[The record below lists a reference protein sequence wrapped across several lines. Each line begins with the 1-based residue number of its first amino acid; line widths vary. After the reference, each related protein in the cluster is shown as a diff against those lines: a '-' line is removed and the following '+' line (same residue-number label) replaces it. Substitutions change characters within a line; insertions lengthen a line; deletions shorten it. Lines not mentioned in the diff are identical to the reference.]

1 MFTRII
7 TSVAVV
13 YTLLL
18 GALSLWAREVALPTK
33 GGISPSEVIEG
44 FVFGGLN
51 TLLLLWLL
59 IFLATI
65 GAWVATLAKE
75 NT

>member
-44 FVFGGLN
+44 FVSGGLN